1 MKRDPNALDVKSR
14 DVADGK
20 VDRKKTVSPDAT
32 SKEDPVLELQG
43 TDGRQVPAEN
53 FPRFYLTAKKPR
65 KGGKA
70 GNQNFHKANALVH
83 NQPQTVM
90 TVTQQKLT
98 NILLKHAQLHT
109 PLSLKCGACRC
120 RTCSGS

>member
-70 GNQNFHKANALVH
+70 GNQNLHKDIALFH
-83 NQPQTVM
+83 
-90 TVTQQKLT
+90 
-98 NILLKHAQLHT
+98 
-109 PLSLKCGACRC
+109 
-120 RTCSGS
+120 